1 MSSLRFAL
9 GIMLVVS
16 YITAITS
23 FTRAYG
29 QTEEGRIHL
38 QSTPTDES
46 NGNDKVVKEQWTTVF
61 NQLLSESHEESI
73 DN

>member
-1 MSSLRFAL
+1 MSGLRFAL

-16 YITAITS
+16 YVTAITE

-38 QSTPTDES
+38 QSIPTDKN
-46 NGNDKVVKEQWTTVF
+46 NGNVKVVKEQWTTVF
-61 NQLLSESHEESI
+61 NQLLSESHEGSI